1 MDLSQIFSILRYFLG
16 LMSFLLEWWPVR
28 WDAAL
33 QVCRKMKGILMDILL
48 TRRGCYV
55 SEKFDNDSI
64 TVKRAE

>member
-1 MDLSQIFSILRYFLG
+1 
-16 LMSFLLEWWPVR
+16 
-28 WDAAL
+28 
-33 QVCRKMKGILMDILL
+33 MKGILMDILL